1 MQGKG
6 RQWRIL
12 QKTVSVFIMRGEYGL
27 CVAFTPEI
35 PAVGR
40 YRWEIGSHPLA
51 THQVQGQ
58 PGAQPQDINK
68 ETLGGINS
76 VLVSQSLE
84 SIGMQ

>member
-1 MQGKG
+1 MQGKVG
-6 RQWRIL
+6 SGEFYKRQS
-12 QKTVSVFIMRGEYGL
+12 QYSSGGEYGL
-27 CVAFTPEI
+27 CVVFTPEI

-40 YRWEIGSHPLA
+40 YRRAIGSHPLA

-68 ETLGGINS
+68 EALGGINS

-84 SIGMQ
+84 SVGMQ